1 MKWRIFRSEV
11 DPHEGFNEQLA
22 AARAPYAQA
31 WKEFDKLQKRAKQQG
46 VGWWLHMFSNLIY
59 PLLGG
64 GAFGVA
70 FWKGHKAYVFAVVV
84 GLAILAI
91 LKGFSDRHRFAEWPC
106 PRCHSVWSGTK
117 TEKDSACRVCGL
129 RLHQMA
135 S

>member
-31 WKEFDKLQKRAKQQG
+31 WKEFDKLQKR
-46 VGWWLHMFSNLIY
+46 VGRSRSTWTHLIVDT
-59 PLLGG
+59 LLPVLAG
-64 GAFGVA
+64 GAYGIVL
-70 FWKGHKAYVFAVVV
+70 WKGHAVYVIAAFLV
-84 GLAILAI
+84 LAILAVY
-91 LKGFSDRHRFAEWPC
+91 KGLSDRRSFAEWPC
-106 PRCHSVWSGTK
+106 PRCHSVWPGTK
-117 TEKDSACRVCGL
+117 TEKDSTCRVCGL